1 MSQRKRTKPITS
13 LADKPLIENEAFLE
27 EVDEIFRGLKIEQQ
41 LIKLRKERGY
51 SQSQFARMLGV
62 SQPLIAKMEAE
73 PLTNIEL
80 KKLIRIVTALNGI
93 LKVEIA
99 PGDEVKKK
107 SGQRNGG
114 RGFRDLKAA

>member
-99 PGDEVKKK
+99 PADEVKKK